1 MHVDAC
7 GMEKTHFFFVCFTA
21 GILCCFGGNEGKT
34 AVKAK
39 ERADVT
45 LQTGES
51 PSNAK
56 IIWTFGA
63 ENPNMLLATI
73 KKREVKS
80 DYDESFR
87 DRLQLD
93 SQTGALTIT
102 QLSVLDSGIYKWQA
116 ISDTISWKQ
125 FNLTVYGSLGTPSI
139 TVRSSFNTKSCS
151 SVTVECSVHNSQD
164 LVLSWYRVEERLTNI
179 SSPDLSS
186 KLYLALE
193 IESHER
199 GSYSCIAENPVEK
212 KMTKLSGEDTT
223 MKIESGESRSW
234 CQTESTVRLVIST
247 VFGMALIILVVD
259 HIRLRR

>member
-1 MHVDAC
+1 MAIANNPILGNKHL
-7 GMEKTHFFFVCFTA
+7 CFHIFSLS

-63 ENPNMLLATI
+63 ENPNMRLATI
-73 KKREVKS
+73 KKRVVKS
-80 DYDESFR
+80 DYDARFK

-102 QLSVLDSGIYKWQA
+102 QLSVQDSGIYKWQA
-116 ISDTISWKQ
+116 ISDTILWKQ
-125 FNLTVYGSLGTPSI
+125 FNLTVYCSLGTPSI
-139 TVRSSFNTKSCS
+139 TVRSSFINKSCS
-151 SVTVECSVHNSQD
+151 AVTVECSVHNSQD
-164 LVLSWYRVEERLTNI
+164 LVLSWYRQEGRLTNV

-186 KLYLALE
+186 NLYLTLE
-193 IESHER
+193 IESHDSS
-199 GSYSCIAENPVEK
+199 SYSCVAENPVEK
-212 KMTKLSGEDTT
+212 KVTKLSGEDTFLCEFPIT
-223 MKIESGESRSW
+223 SHSVLALKFRGFFSAVKRSFLP
-234 CQTESTVRLVIST
+234 THNGR
-247 VFGMALIILVVD
+247 
-259 HIRLRR
+259 

>member
-1 MHVDAC
+1 ISPT
-7 GMEKTHFFFVCFTA
+7 ENEST
-21 GILCCFGGNEGKT
+21 FGDLLT
-34 AVKAK
+34 WMI
-39 ERADVT
+39 DH
-45 LQTGES
+45 
-51 PSNAK
+51 

-87 DRLQLD
+87 DRLQLN

-125 FNLTVYGSLGTPSI
+125 FNLTVYGSYICSLS
-139 TVRSSFNTKSCS
+139 SSFNTKSCS

-223 MKIESGESRSW
+223 MKIDHVFMSVLLLVLVSSPCLCACLIFPVLLCQSRVTCSVF
-234 CQTESTVRLVIST
+234 SVLLPPRLVNCDYSQLYSPPVSHSLDIP
-247 VFGMALIILVVD
+247 LCI
-259 HIRLRR
+259 

>member
-1 MHVDAC
+1 MIFYC
-7 GMEKTHFFFVCFTA
+7 GK
-21 GILCCFGGNEGKT
+21 IR
-34 AVKAK
+34 K

-87 DRLQLD
+87 DRLQLN

-116 ISDTISWKQ
+116 IS
-125 FNLTVYGSLGTPSI
+125 SLGTPSI

-223 MKIESGESRSW
+223 MKIDW